1 MKHTCIKLLFKGKQY
16 GTAEERPGEL
26 AKSAPGVGPEQ
37 FRPPLA

>member
-1 MKHTCIKLLFKGKQY
+1 MVQQKRELENT
-16 GTAEERPGEL
+16 GEL